1 MRTSCK
7 LFEHSVERIISI
19 EGFVESGT
27 CNRKIDRNRELDVPK
42 AATIVVKLEN
52 MRLVFVSRSTMAP
65 GPASVRANRNG

>member
-1 MRTSCK
+1 M
-7 LFEHSVERIISI
+7 EQIISI

-42 AATIVVKLEN
+42 AARMIVVKLEN